1 MTHFPQPRTSR
12 RAPRIHLGGSVQID
26 LQLMDGNRSKA
37 SLHTISTTGG
47 LMRVPQPL
55 SEGDFIEVAFQTP
68 SGPVQGMAEALSA
81 RKSFS
86 TGWQQP
92 FRFVALG
99 DTYHQNLRKAVAIKL
114 DRDVLGLH
122 SRQSVG
128 WAV

>member
-1 MTHFPQPRTSR
+1 
-12 RAPRIHLGGSVQID
+12 
-26 LQLMDGNRSKA
+26 MDGNRGKA
-37 SLHTISTTGG
+37 SLHTISITGG
-47 LMRVPQPL
+47 LMRIPQPL

-68 SGPVQGMAEALSA
+68 SGPVQGMAEMLSA
-81 RKSFS
+81 RKTVT

-99 DTYHQNLRKAVAIKL
+99 DSYHQNLRRAVATKL

-122 SRQSVG
+122 RQSAG

>member
-1 MTHFPQPRTSR
+1 
-12 RAPRIHLGGSVQID
+12 
-26 LQLMDGNRSKA
+26 MDGNRGKA
-37 SLHTISTTGG
+37 SLHIVSITGG
-47 LMRVPQPL
+47 LMRIPQPL